1 MVIVKE
7 KIIVMIKEPG
17 ENWERR
23 EIDNTLRTFQGLVG
37 GYIETL
43 HVREDL
49 LLIVNEEGVLQQL
62 DPNIYMRG
70 YWLRGTIV
78 AVGVD
83 GEDFADCPIHNAWQM
98 RIAISIANARN

>member
-7 KIIVMIKEPG
+7 KITVMIKEPG

-23 EIDNTLRTFQGLVG
+23 EIDNNLRTFQGLVG
-37 GYIETL
+37 GYIETMT
-43 HVREDL
+43 VREDL

-98 RIAISIANARN
+98 RMALSIANARN